1 MKSNLKHKK
10 AFLIITYGALIQLLL
25 LPFLEI
31 AMLKPEQIKPYLIS
45 KTLIG
50 ILIITFIAL
59 IHLNKFAEAWVKL
72 FYISCFSF
80 ILVGQ
85 FFHPGYHFAVI
96 EFMFVCAIIFEGFPL
111 MSLILMLIYIAEY
124 LLFRPVS
131 NYPYY
136 HFIILNALVYSW
148 IISVY
153 LERYVSRVK
162 NKQGILDRKFRYK
175 GIKTDLLM
183 HDLKNQIQPLMY
195 LDSTENR
202 FSEILKTIQS
212 FNSFQEDNEV
222 TFNQV
227 VNHSI
232 HKYEIKG
239 KVEVTGTDDF
249 FIDQMDLQTIL
260 CNLMTNSQKA
270 AMAIGRKLELRI
282 KNNILGFTYEDN
294 AGGFT
299 DEQFKFF
306 TQKDI
311 TPYPGHEKHGLGI
324 LLVKILVEH
333 HGGTFVIQRIPNGTK
348 FEIKY

>member
-1 MKSNLKHKK
+1 MKSNLKHKQ
-10 AFLIITYGALIQLLL
+10 AFLIISYGILIQLLL
-25 LPFLEI
+25 LPFFEI
-31 AMLKPEQIKPYLIS
+31 AMLKAEQLKPYLFL

-50 ILIITFIAL
+50 ILIITFIGL
-59 IHLNKFAEAWVKL
+59 IHLNKFVEAWVKV
-72 FYISCFSF
+72 FYINCFSF

-111 MSLILMLIYIAEY
+111 MSLILMLVYIGEY
-124 LLFRPVS
+124 LIFRPAS

-153 LERYVSRVK
+153 LERYVSRAK

-183 HDLKNQIQPLMY
+183 HDLKNQIQPLMF
-195 LDSTENR
+195 LHSNENR
-202 FSEILKTIQS
+202 FSEVLRTIQS

-232 HKYEIKG
+232 GKYAIKG
-239 KVEVTGTDDF
+239 KVEVTGSDEF

-270 AMAIGRKLELRI
+270 AMAISRELELRI
-282 KNNILGFTYEDN
+282 QNNIIGFIYEDN

-299 DEQFKFF
+299 EEQFKFF

-311 TPYPGHEKHGLGI
+311 TPYPGHEKNGLGI
-324 LLVKILVEH
+324 ILIKILVEH
-333 HGGTFVIQRIPNGTK
+333 HGGTFVIQRIPKGTR